1 MKTIATILGF
11 TILISSAQQEKK
23 TSNQAPQKVENAK
36 TDTSANVSTCK

>member
-23 TSNQAPQKVENAK
+23 TSNQAPQKVENA
-36 TDTSANVSTCK
+36 VSRPKIRTG